1 MKYSIIS
8 YITIILTCI
17 IIISLCRCIN
27 PTIILDYTKEHF
39 DLHSTN
45 KYTLGFSDNTYL
57 YITFDEDTNNPK
69 YSKQEF
75 YKETY
80 PILYI
85 ESVSNST
92 NDLKDNSISD
102 SEDNSDSHSE
112 NAPKYIMYVKDGEVN
127 KYITYN
133 GNKLFFQE
141 IGHIENQVFIF
152 HKTDN
157 GNYIIQLDDSTNKN
171 KTLYLNYNDNN
182 NLHISL
188 TSKEWKIEPIETPST
203 EKKSR
208 PISALDDYPSKE
220 RKYSEKNYGDIMDN
234 FKEAWITDSNTK
246 WINGKFS
253 FEINYNNNN
262 KYNIIFHDTLK
273 NEIESKSSID
283 ISNSNNEFTMIS
295 SDYLMKDYGDYIIH
309 LIQIKN
315 RYPSKNNYKYVLK
328 PDNKIELHITSKQNL
343 QENIIGNI
351 VSNNRSKKIVFTRK
365 YNENSR
371 RQTRRRFREITK
383 K

>member
-8 YITIILTCI
+8 YFTIILICI

-45 KYTLGFSDNTYL
+45 KYTLGFPENNYL
-57 YITFDEDTNNPK
+57 YITFDENTSKPRYNMKENN
-69 YSKQEF
+69 QE
-75 YKETY
+75 EIY
-80 PILYI
+80 PVLYI
-85 ESVSNST
+85 ESVNNSN
-92 NDLKDNSISD
+92 NDL
-102 SEDNSDSHSE
+102 EDNNLEDTGNNDSE
-112 NAPKYIMYVKDGEVN
+112 NASKYIMYVKDGEVN

-171 KTLYLNYNDNN
+171 KTLYLNYNQNDY
-182 NLHISL
+182 LHISL
-188 TSKEWKIEPIETPST
+188 TPKQWKIEPIETP
-203 EKKSR
+203 EPREESR
-208 PISALDDYPSKE
+208 PISALDDYPSKI
-220 RKYSEKNYGDIMDN
+220 KKNYGDIMDN
-234 FKEAWITDSNTK
+234 FKNAWITDSLTEWK
-246 WINGKFS
+246 KGFLS
-253 FEINYNNNN
+253 FDINYNKDNN
-262 KYNIIFHDTLK
+262 IFYVIFNSELK
-273 NEIESKSSID
+273 NKIQSE
-283 ISNSNNEFTMIS
+283 ISNSNFNNNNDFTMVS

-315 RYPSKNNYKYVLK
+315 PNLDKNNYKYVLR
-328 PDNKIELHITSKQNL
+328 PDNRIQMHITNKKNL
-343 QENIIGNI
+343 QENIIG
-351 VSNNRSKKIVFTRK
+351 KIKFTRK
-365 YNENSR
+365 YKNSSSVR
-371 RQTRRRFREITK
+371 SQTRISFGEITK